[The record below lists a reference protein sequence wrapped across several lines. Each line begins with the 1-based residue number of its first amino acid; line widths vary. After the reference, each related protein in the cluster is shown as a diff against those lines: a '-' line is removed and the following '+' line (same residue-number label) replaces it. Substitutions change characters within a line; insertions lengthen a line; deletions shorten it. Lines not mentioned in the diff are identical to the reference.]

1 MAILPEHEK
10 EAVKDK
16 LRAIVNESARNGE
29 LVWKDQDACVFEY
42 PLKTH
47 IVSAKRK

>member
-29 LVWKDQDACVFEY
+29 FVWKDQDAGVFEY